1 VLYDIMKI
9 GILGTGA
16 VGEHIGSAL
25 IKKGH
30 YVLMGSRKAGHER
43 AVEWKKKGGDSAN
56 EGSFEDAAIYGDL
69 VFLCLNG
76 EHALEALDMV
86 DKRQLDGKIVIDLT
100 NPLDFSQGMPPRIL
114 EKYHT
119 VSLGERIQEAI
130 PQAHVVKT
138 LNTVNHQL
146 MVDARLVNKGDHTL
160 FICGNDA
167 NAKNQVKHF
176 LVDNFHWT
184 PDDLLDLGDI
194 RAARVAEVYV
204 PLWVHIWQ
212 AIGTPMF
219 NIKVVK

>member
-1 VLYDIMKI
+1 MKI

-30 YVLMGSRKAGHER
+30 FVLMGSRKAGNER
-43 AVEWKKKGGDSAN
+43 AVAWKKKGGDNAN

-76 EHALEALDMV
+76 EHALEALSSFD
-86 DKRQLDGKIVIDLT
+86 RHHLDGKIVVDIT

-114 EKYHT
+114 EKYHA

-130 PQAHVVKT
+130 PHSYVVKT
-138 LNTVNHQL
+138 LNTINHQL
-146 MVDARLVNKGDHTL
+146 MVDARLVNKGAHTL

-176 LVDNFHWT
+176 LVDNFYWE
-184 PDDLLDLGDI
+184 PAQLLDLGDI
-194 RAARVAEVYV
+194 RAARCAEAYV
-204 PLWVHIWQ
+204 PLWVLIWQ
-212 AIGTPMF
+212 SIGTPMF
-219 NIKVVK
+219 NINVMRKS